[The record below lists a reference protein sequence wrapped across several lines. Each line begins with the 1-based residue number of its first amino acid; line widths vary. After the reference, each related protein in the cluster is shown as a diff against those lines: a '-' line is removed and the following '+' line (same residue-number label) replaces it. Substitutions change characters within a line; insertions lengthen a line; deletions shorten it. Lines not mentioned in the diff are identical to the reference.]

1 MCIFDVAIIQTTNF
15 VCNVLLFGSQW
26 SVLSHD
32 LNELLVVELAIV
44 VDVGLLPELG
54 KLLVAQ
60 PLSESC
66 RDRLELLG
74 LDESIVVSVEDL
86 EGFLESLAG
95 LWLGVSKSIFFLENQ
110 TIQLTKYSTYLHFQL
125 RVFGLK
131 AIFLSTFCFVFL
143 SCYEK
148 SRLMLLQKAPK

>member
-1 MCIFDVAIIQTTNF
+1 M
-15 VCNVLLFGSQW
+15 
-26 SVLSHD
+26 
-32 LNELLVVELAIV
+32 

-60 PLSESC
+60 PLSKSC

-95 LWLGVSKSIFFLENQ
+95 L
-110 TIQLTKYSTYLHFQL
+110 
-125 RVFGLK
+125 
-131 AIFLSTFCFVFL
+131 
-143 SCYEK
+143 
-148 SRLMLLQKAPK
+148 